1 MSGTTS
7 RSPIN
12 RVGSDRRDISVIP
25 GLTPDQHQRLA
36 QVLDQYLLR
45 LEAGEH
51 SGRVELVAQHPDLA
65 EHLEKY
71 LDSLQFLQT
80 AAGGF
85 GTPVDPENPGDG
97 QQLGDFRL
105 VREIGRGGMAVV
117 HEAWQASLGR
127 TVALKVLPFAA
138 MLDAKQIARFR
149 NEAQALAQLEHP
161 HIVPIF
167 AVGEDRGVHYFA
179 MRLIDGLAL
188 DRVIE
193 LLSGEARLAETDLAA
208 ADVLKHFPA
217 DRPRYFARVAS
228 LGAQIARAL
237 HAAHEY
243 GIVHRDIKPS
253 NLLLDRTG
261 KPWVAD
267 FGLARWQTNSL
278 LTHTGDIVGTA
289 RYMSPEQS
297 RGESAL
303 VDHRTDVYLLGIT
316 LYELATLRPAFDQPN
331 GPELLAQIAHEGP
344 VRPLR
349 LVPDMSVDFEN
360 VILKAIAPSR
370 DERYA
375 TAQDLADDL
384 ERVLAGEP
392 TVARAPTFSERL
404 GKWVK
409 RHRRAVATMAGMLLI
424 LSVASIVAAGL
435 IYREKV
441 KKDAALAEATRN
453 FRQARE
459 VVDRFGAKLADQL
472 AIVPGAEDI
481 RRSLL
486 MGTIDYYRD
495 FIQQSGGQGGLRS
508 ELATALNKIALL
520 TEHVGT
526 NEEAL
531 AAHEEARAAFEQ
543 LAKDEP
549 AQVEHLANQALCE
562 NNIGLLL
569 SRTSRTAEAEKRF
582 RQAIELQRRLV
593 QRNDASSSHAR
604 QSVGERPLNFPRS
617 GERGYEGTRELRFR
631 RDLALSYN
639 NLGLLLSEQG
649 RRDEAAEAYQ
659 SAVGLHGEIV
669 KRSSLADA
677 EKDELAGRYLAA
689 THGNIAALEADRAPE
704 VARKSYAQALSI
716 LHSLV
721 TRHPQQPDLARDL
734 ALTCNNLGAL
744 QSRLGEHVSAAATYA
759 EAIETIQRLL
769 AASPKSTAYRRD
781 LALSQNNF
789 GLALAR
795 DGRATDAESAFRQ
808 AADVQQQL
816 AAEHPE
822 SLNDA
827 SSLGSIWNN
836 LSMALEGQQRVPD
849 ALAAY
854 EQAYKIQNQVLKD
867 APSVPRYREFLD
879 RTCVNFARVCRE
891 QNRLD
896 KALQLALRRRELWP
910 ENPDRLWS
918 IAVEFSDIAKR
929 IRSDQIPSD
938 SISMSR
944 HDCLQLVAETLNIG
958 VRHGLNREAA
968 AEADEFRELM
978 LDVQFRRLLGWS
990 Q

>member
-7 RSPIN
+7 RSPIS
-12 RVGSDRRDISVIP
+12 RVGSDRHDISVIQ
-25 GLTPDQHQRLA
+25 GLTPDQQQRLA

-51 SGRVELVAQHPDLA
+51 SERGELIAQHPDLA
-65 EHLEKY
+65 EHLKKY

-85 GTPVDPENPGDG
+85 GTPVDPENPSDG

-193 LLSGEARLAETDLAA
+193 LLSGEGRRLGLCPDPPERFSDADPVGTESQPTFRSDDS

-217 DRPRYFARVAS
+217 DKPQYFAQIAS
-228 LGAQIARAL
+228 LGAKIARAL

-278 LTHTGDIVGTA
+278 LTHTGDIVGTV

-303 VDHRTDVYLLGIT
+303 VDHRTDVYSLGIT

-331 GPELLAQIAHEGP
+331 GPELLIQIAQAGP
-344 VRPLR
+344 VRPR
-349 LVPDMSVDFEN
+349 WFIPDMPADFEN

-392 TVARAPTFSERL
+392 TVARAPTFAERL

-531 AAHEEARAAFEQ
+531 AAHEEARLAFEQ
-543 LAKDEP
+543 LTKDEP

-582 RQAIELQRRLV
+582 RHAIELQRRLV
-593 QRNDASSSHAR
+593 QRRD
-604 QSVGERPLNFPRS
+604 
-617 GERGYEGTRELRFR
+617 RELRFR

-639 NLGLLLSEQG
+639 NLGLLLSEQD

-716 LHSLV
+716 LRSLV

-734 ALTCNNLGAL
+734 ALTFNNLGAL

-769 AASPKSTAYRRD
+769 SASPKSTAYRRD

-795 DGRATDAESAFRQ
+795 DGRATEAESAFRQ
-808 AADVQQQL
+808 AADMQQQL

-836 LSMALEGQQRVPD
+836 LSMALEGQRRVAD

-879 RTCVNFARVCRE
+879 RTCVNYARVCRE

-929 IRSDQIPSD
+929 IGSDQIPSD

-968 AEADEFRELM
+968 EEADEFRELM
-978 LDVQFRRLLGWS
+978 LDVQFRSLLGWS